1 MLWTACIAQE
11 NEPEGLFSEE
21 YGLYT
26 QESSHTVRSHD
37 SWGVMSSHNESRLV
51 LHESSVRKRE

>member
-1 MLWTACIAQE
+1 VSLLKLSSTSLALMTTQEGIFEMLWTACIAQE

-37 SWGVMSSHNESRLV
+37 S
-51 LHESSVRKRE
+51 